1 MERHPSG
8 QDDSSDPGRRRT
20 RAYQSAMEAVFAIPI
35 ALGIGWW
42 LGGKLGSETIGML
55 IGLGFGFA
63 TFIVRLTRMR
73 GMVEQEAAEAE
84 RRKEEEGR

>member
-1 MERHPSG
+1 
-8 QDDSSDPGRRRT
+8 
-20 RAYQSAMEAVFAIPI
+20 MEAVFAIPI
-35 ALGIGWW
+35 GGGLGWF
-42 LGGKLGSETIGML
+42 LGGRLGSETVGLL

-84 RRKEEEGR
+84 RRKEEDR